1 MAPRATA
8 KVANALPECIVNT
21 NPIVA
26 TAREA
31 LSARASKAQYELAEK
46 TAKERLASL
55 ASDLRIEHANVLD
68 DYLGI
73 IRVVQ
78 PEGTEEM
85 PPVRIEFKMA
95 IKDSALR
102 VTELDTLNELF
113 GALRPQLWE
122 ATKIVTDIHS
132 PQALYDSLKASGM
145 NPFDFLTVTVKEN
158 MDNIVAQHPGV
169 TAVESLVPKTGF
181 LARVQE
187 FGKNLTEGAKYYI
200 RRYLER
206 ALSSAVTLG
215 SKGKSA

>member
-1 MAPRATA
+1 MASRATA
-8 KVANALPECIVNT
+8 KVANALPEIIINT
-21 NPIVA
+21 DPIVA
-26 TAREA
+26 TTREA

-46 TAKERLASL
+46 TAKERLATL
-55 ASDLRIEHANVLD
+55 ASDLRVEQANVD
-68 DYLGI
+68 NYIGI

-95 IKDSALR
+95 IKDSALKI
-102 VTELDTLNELF
+102 TELDTVDSLF

-132 PQALYDSLKASGM
+132 PQALYDSLKEAGM
-145 NPFDFLTVTVKEN
+145 NPFDYLNVSVKDG
-158 MDNIVAQHPGV
+158 MDNIVAQHQGV
-169 TAVESLVPKTGF
+169 TTIESLMPKTGF
-181 LARVQE
+181 LARLQE
-187 FGKNLTEGAKYYI
+187 FGKNLSDDAKYYI

-215 SKGKSA
+215 SRGKAS

>member
-1 MAPRATA
+1 MAKATA

-21 NPIVA
+21 DPIVS

-31 LSARASKAQYELAEK
+31 LSARASKAQYELTEK
-46 TAKERLASL
+46 TAKERLAAL
-55 ASDLRIEHANVLD
+55 ASDLRIEQANID
-68 DYLGI
+68 NYIGI
-73 IRVVQ
+73 VRVVQ

-187 FGKNLTEGAKYYI
+187 FGKGLAEDAKYYI
-200 RRYLER
+200 RRYLGR